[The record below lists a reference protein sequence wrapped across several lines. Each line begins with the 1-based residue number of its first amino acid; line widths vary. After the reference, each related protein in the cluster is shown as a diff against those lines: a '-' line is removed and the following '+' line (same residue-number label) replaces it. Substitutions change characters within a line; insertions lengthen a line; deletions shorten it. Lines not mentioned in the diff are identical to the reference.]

1 MSSGQKGYSI
11 VVADDHEVVRAAL
24 RRAFE
29 TPGLVEA
36 EGLDVVAEAMTG
48 REALAAVKRHKP
60 SLVTLDVSM
69 PDIGGHEVIHE
80 LRRWSPQTRIV
91 VFTGVTAPGLISSLV
106 QSGAEG
112 LFSKSGTSQG
122 MLDKLPHILR
132 GGRFVD
138 ERFLRILENEPNTPA
153 LTAREHQV
161 LNLLVSGRSNRE
173 ISEVLGISSKT
184 VEKHRGSLM
193 GKLNVNSIAQLLA
206 RALKDGLID
215 PAREL

>member
-1 MSSGQKGYSI
+1 MSFGQKRYS
-11 VVADDHEVVRAAL
+11 VVLADDHEVVRAAL

-60 SLVTLDVSM
+60 SLITLDVSM
-69 PDIGGHEVIHE
+69 PDVGGHEVIHE
-80 LRRWSPQTRIV
+80 LRRWSPQTRIA

-106 QSGAEG
+106 QSGVDG
-112 LFSKSGTSQG
+112 LFSKSGTSQT
-122 MLDKLPHILR
+122 LLEKVPLILR
-132 GGRFVD
+132 GGHFVD
-138 ERFLRILENEPNTPA
+138 ERFLQILENEPDTPA

>member
-1 MSSGQKGYSI
+1 MSFGQKRYS
-11 VVADDHEVVRAAL
+11 VVLADDHEVVRAAL

-60 SLVTLDVSM
+60 SLITLDVSM
-69 PDIGGHEVIHE
+69 PDVGGHEVIHE
-80 LRRWSPQTRIV
+80 LRRWSPQTRIA

-106 QSGAEG
+106 QGGVDG
-112 LFSKSGTSQG
+112 LFSKSGTSQT
-122 MLDKLPHILR
+122 LLEKVPQILR
-132 GGRFVD
+132 GGHFVD
-138 ERFLRILENEPNTPA
+138 ERFLQILENEPDTPA

-184 VEKHRGSLM
+184 VEKHRGRLM

>member
-1 MSSGQKGYSI
+1 MSSGQKRYSI
-11 VVADDHEVVRAAL
+11 VLADDHEVVRAAL

-69 PDIGGHEVIHE
+69 PDVGGHEVIHE

-106 QSGAEG
+106 QSGVDG
-112 LFSKSGTSQG
+112 LFSKSGT
-122 MLDKLPHILR
+122 R
-132 GGRFVD
+132 
-138 ERFLRILENEPNTPA
+138 
-153 LTAREHQV
+153 
-161 LNLLVSGRSNRE
+161 
-173 ISEVLGISSKT
+173 
-184 VEKHRGSLM
+184 
-193 GKLNVNSIAQLLA
+193 
-206 RALKDGLID
+206 
-215 PAREL
+215 

>member
-1 MSSGQKGYSI
+1 MSAGQRRYS
-11 VVADDHEVVRAAL
+11 VVLADDHEVVRAAL

-69 PDIGGHEVIHE
+69 PDVGGHEVIHE

-91 VFTGVTAPGLISSLV
+91 VFTGVTAAGLISSLV
-106 QSGAEG
+106 QNGADG
-112 LFSKSGTSQG
+112 LFSKSGLSQA

-138 ERFLRILENEPNTPA
+138 ECFLRILENEPDTPA

-184 VEKHRGSLM
+184 VEKHRASLM

-206 RALKDGLID
+206 RALKEGLID

>member
-1 MSSGQKGYSI
+1 MSSGQKRYSI
-11 VVADDHEVVRAAL
+11 VWADDHEVVRAAL

-48 REALAAVKRHKP
+48 REALAAVKRYKP

-69 PDIGGHEVIHE
+69 PDIGGHEVIRE

-112 LFSKSGTSQG
+112 LFSKSGTGQT

-153 LTAREHQV
+153 LTVREHQV

-193 GKLNVNSIAQLLA
+193 GKVQVSIV
-206 RALKDGLID
+206 
-215 PAREL
+215 P

>member
-1 MSSGQKGYSI
+1 MSTGQKRYS
-11 VVADDHEVVRAAL
+11 VVLADDHEVVRAAL
-24 RRAFE
+24 RNAFE

-60 SLVTLDVSM
+60 SLITLDVSM
-69 PDIGGHEVIHE
+69 PDVGGHEVIHE
-80 LRRWSPQTRIV
+80 LRRWSPQTRIA

-106 QSGAEG
+106 QSGVDG
-112 LFSKSGTSQG
+112 LFSKSGTSQT
-122 MLDKLPHILR
+122 LLEKVPHILR
-132 GGRFVD
+132 GGHFVD
-138 ERFLRILENEPNTPA
+138 ERFLQILENEPGAPA

-193 GKLNVNSIAQLLA
+193 GKLNVSSIAQLLA

-215 PAREL
+215 PAKEL